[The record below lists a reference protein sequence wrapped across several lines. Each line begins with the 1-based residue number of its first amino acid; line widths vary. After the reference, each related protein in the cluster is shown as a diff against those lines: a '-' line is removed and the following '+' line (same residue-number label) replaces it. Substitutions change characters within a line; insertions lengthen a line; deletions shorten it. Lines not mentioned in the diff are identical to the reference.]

1 MKVYVLPA
9 DSHGCGH
16 YRLAWP
22 ANVLQQQG
30 MDVTIVP
37 PSKDTGFL
45 VKMEEQPDG
54 SQKLISVQIPDGAD
68 VIVLQR
74 PAHTFQPQLIRML
87 RREGIAVVVDMDD
100 DMSSIHP
107 DNSAFRNYHRRSNT
121 PFSWR
126 TAEECCREATLV
138 TTSTKTLQRVYAGH
152 GRGVVLD
159 NYVPEVCLN
168 YEKVETGLFG
178 WAGTTSS
185 HPNDLQ
191 VTGAIVSKLIHEG
204 FKFKVVG
211 GKSKVR
217 DALRLTKDPDYTG
230 TVELIRWI
238 KTIAETYDV
247 GMVPLAPSAFNTAK
261 SRLKG
266 IEHMAAGV
274 PFVASPR
281 EEYRRLHRESGCG
294 LLADTPKDWYQ
305 HLKRLMTDDVLRKE
319 QAAMGKEYMQSQT
332 YEANAYR
339 WAEAWT
345 EAVRIQRG
353 RG

>member
-9 DSHGCGH
+9 DAHGCGH

-22 ANVLQQQG
+22 ADVLIKQG
-30 MDVTIVP
+30 MNITIVP

-45 VKMEEQPDG
+45 VKLEDQEDG
-54 SQKLISVQIPDGAD
+54 SQKLISVQIPDDAD

-74 PAHTFQPQLIRML
+74 PAHMLQPQLIKML
-87 RREGIAVVVDMDD
+87 RHHGVAVVVDMDD

-107 DNSAFRNYHRRSNT
+107 ENSAFNNYRHHSRT
-121 PFSWR
+121 PYSWR
-126 TAEECCREATLV
+126 TALECCRLATLV

-152 GRGVVLD
+152 GRGRVLD
-159 NYVPEVCLN
+159 NYVPATCLG
-168 YEKVETGLFG
+168 YEKPETGTFG
-178 WAGTTSS
+178 WAGTTAS

-191 VTGAIVSKLIHEG
+191 VTGSTVRELTAEG
-204 FKFKVVG
+204 YPFTVVG
-211 GKSKVR
+211 GKSKVKQ
-217 DALRLTKDPDYTG
+217 ALRLDADPTYTG
-230 TVELIRWI
+230 TVELVRWI
-238 KTIAETYDV
+238 ETIAQTYDV
-247 GMVPLAPSAFNTAK
+247 GMVPLAPTAFNTAK

-281 EEYRRLHRESGCG
+281 EEYRRLNRESGCG
-294 LLADTPKDWYQ
+294 LLAERPKDWAQ
-305 HLKRLMTDDVLRKE
+305 HLKRLLTDDTLRKE
-319 QAAMGKEYMQSQT
+319 QAAMGKEYMQTQT

-345 EAVRIQRG
+345 DALEIQRG
-353 RG
+353 